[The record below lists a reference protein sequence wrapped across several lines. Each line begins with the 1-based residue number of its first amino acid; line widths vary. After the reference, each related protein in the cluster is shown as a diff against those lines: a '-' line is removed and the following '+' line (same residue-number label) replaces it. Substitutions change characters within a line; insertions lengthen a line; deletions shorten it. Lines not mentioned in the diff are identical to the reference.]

1 VVIQTSQP
9 KHPVIRFVASGD
21 YHAMANSELAERK
34 AFGYPPY
41 SHLIR
46 LLIRH
51 EDYNLLHHAAH
62 ALATVMRKKFG
73 ARVMGPVSAALEMLR
88 GEHRAEILLKIESGA
103 SMQRAR
109 ILLREAITSV
119 ESDPQYKTVKISVDV
134 DAL

>member
-1 VVIQTSQP
+1 MAQEQAYEVRVGWIAEGLALGKLAIGHGVV
-9 KHPVIRFVASGD
+9 VARGYEA
-21 YHAMANSELAERK
+21 YHGVLGLRCL
-34 AFGYPPY
+34 Y
-41 SHLIR
+41 
-46 LLIRH
+46 
-51 EDYNLLHHAAH
+51 HHAAH

-109 ILLREAITSV
+109 TLLREAIATV
-119 ESDPQYKTVKISVDV
+119 EGDPQYKTVKISVDV